1 MQFNINAFGKP
12 KYEDRVTSFF
22 NENQCERKRYSF
34 LYQLL
39 LLFAFMVSNIL
50 SCKETSTKR
59 VYYCTSTTRSVW
71 VKVFDLSDTT
81 VKQYLE
87 QCSKKLS
94 EKYIDVSYALRA
106 GDDA

>member
-59 VYYCTSTTRSVW
+59 VYDSLCLGEGVRLIGHDGEAVLGA
-71 VKVFDLSDTT
+71 VQQEV
-81 VKQYLE
+81 E
-87 QCSKKLS
+87 
-94 EKYIDVSYALRA
+94 
-106 GDDA
+106 